1 MTAIVP
7 LLPLNWRG
15 RLKTSFMCILFLL
28 VCLCCCIF
36 FLVVHSIYFI
46 HSWHDIAC
54 FNQPS
59 VHLMPRRWQCSRG
72 LINYL
77 LTSRSHWRHNVMGR
91 IAWKSVIQGKSQH
104 CGVIIF
110 IIIFDW
116 ACCHRC
122 SSLLSLTP
130 WYWLLWLR
138 NLLCSIH
145 WGCRPVTSTPV
156 LRPNHSA
163 GPMHSPRKRGSV
175 SSVLS

>member
-59 VHLMPRRWQCSRG
+59 IHLMPRRWQCSRG

-77 LTSRSHWRHNVMGR
+77 LTSRSHWRHNSMEIPHTRKVPTLWSHYFYNHLWLGLL
-91 IAWKSVIQGKSQH
+91 
-104 CGVIIF
+104 
-110 IIIFDW
+110 
-116 ACCHRC
+116 
-122 SSLLSLTP
+122 SSLLKFAKFDSVILVIMITQSVVFHSLGVSAC
-130 WYWLLWLR
+130 YK
-138 NLLCSIH
+138 H
-145 WGCRPVTSTPV
+145 TS
-156 LRPNHSA
+156 A
-163 GPMHSPRKRGSV
+163 EA
-175 SSVLS
+175 